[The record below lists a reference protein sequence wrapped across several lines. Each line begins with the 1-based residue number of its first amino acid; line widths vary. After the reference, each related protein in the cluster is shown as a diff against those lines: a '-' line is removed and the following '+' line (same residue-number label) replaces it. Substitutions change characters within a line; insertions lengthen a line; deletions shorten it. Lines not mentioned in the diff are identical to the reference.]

1 MIAIDAAQRR
11 ARLARRHLLAGAPA
25 ADVESAADAMVCLH
39 ATDPA
44 GLFLSAW
51 ARVAGFAVGDL
62 ERAMYA
68 DRTLV
73 KQLAMRR
80 TLFVFPRALLPVAL
94 AGASARVARTERT
107 RLAKLVETEGMA
119 PDGEAWLDQACDE
132 VLGEL
137 GRSGALSAAALRARV
152 PHVEASVEHSL
163 GKAYAGRFAVV
174 GRVLTVLSAEGRV
187 MRVAN
192 EGRWTSSRPL
202 WGTTEQVLGPQPV
215 LDEDAAR
222 TELVRRWLRAFGPGT
237 EADVR
242 WWLGST
248 LAAVRRSLAEL
259 EAVEVDLDGRT
270 GWVLPDDVEPVAPV
284 SPWAA
289 LLPALDPTVMGWSE
303 RDWYVG
309 PHRAQVFDTVG
320 NAGPTAWW
328 DGRVVGGWD
337 IAPSGEVE
345 VLLLE
350 DVGDE
355 ARAAIDARADAL
367 THWLAGTPVT
377 PRFPSSLTAALRAA
391 RS

>member
-1 MIAIDAAQRR
+1 MTSIDVAQRR
-11 ARLARRHLLAGAPA
+11 ARLARRHLLAGPPSP
-25 ADVESAADAMVCLH
+25 DVEAAAAAMVCLH

-51 ARVAGFAVGDL
+51 ARVAGFKVGDL
-62 ERAMYA
+62 ERAMYT

-80 TLFVFPRALLPVAL
+80 TLFVFPRADLPVAL
-94 AGASARVARTERT
+94 AGASARVARTERA
-107 RLAKLVETEGMA
+107 RLAKTVEAEGMA
-119 PDGEAWLDQACDE
+119 ADGEAWLARASAE
-132 VLGEL
+132 VLAEL
-137 GRSGALSAAALRARV
+137 DREGPLSAAALRARV
-152 PHVEASVEHSL
+152 PHVEAAVEHSQ

-202 WGTTEQVLGPQPV
+202 WGTTERVIGPQPA

-222 TELVRRWLRAFGPGT
+222 AELVRRWLRTFGPGT

-248 LAAVRRSLAEL
+248 LTAVRRSLADL
-259 EAVEVDLDGRT
+259 GAVEVDLDGRT
-270 GWVLPDDVEPVAPV
+270 GWVLPDDTEPVEPVE
-284 SPWAA
+284 PWAA

-309 PHRAQVFDTVG
+309 PYKAQVFDSVG

-328 DGRVVGGWD
+328 DGRIVGGWD

-350 DVGDE
+350 DVGAE
-355 ARAAIDARADAL
+355 ARAAIDARAEEL
-367 THWLAGTPVT
+367 TRWLAGTPVV
-377 PRFPSSLTAALRAA
+377 PRFPSSLTATLRAA